1 MGGDIAG
8 TRTELARLEEQY
20 ETCTSPETKAYL
32 LEMIFE
38 GSNRLNAL
46 LIQEKL
52 SQRGT
57 LLPASSC

>member
-1 MGGDIAG
+1 MARNV
-8 TRTELARLEEQY
+8 TETQTELARLEEQY